1 MACCY
6 VLQKVCSDGI
16 TFLAISGMM
25 PDTEP
30 KQQPYLFAYVYIY
43 KCICTRTHTDSMCV
57 YIYVYTDESINGWMD
72 GLIDR

>member
-6 VLQKVCSDGI
+6 FLQKVCSDGI

-30 KQQPYLFAYVYIY
+30 KQQPYLFAYMYIY
-43 KCICTRTHTDSMCV
+43 NIYMYMYTYTHRFYVCV
-57 YIYVYTDESINGWMD
+57 YTYMYIQMN
-72 GLIDR
+72 R